1 MKNIN
6 TGTPRNVLGHVI
18 SGAIASAV
26 ISGAINYKK
35 YQNGQIKKC
44 EAIKDTTKKQLKVLL
59 LQEVLLLQQTILVK
73 ETILEL

>member
-1 MKNIN
+1 M
-6 TGTPRNVLGHVI
+6 VQY
-18 SGAIASAV
+18 ASAV

-44 EAIKDTTKKQLKVLL
+44 EAIKILQKKQLKVLL